1 MKALVTGAAGF
12 IGSHLAEKLLAEGMD
27 VLGIDNFSDYYDRR
41 LKDYNLRRLRDE
53 DNFSLLEADLLDL
66 ELSQILADIDLVFHQ
81 AAQAGV
87 RASWGEDFQIYSDSN
102 VLATQRLLEA
112 ACEAGIKKFVYASSS
127 SVYGETEDLPMQ
139 EEGRTRPVSPYG
151 VTKLAGENLCQL
163 YHHNFGL
170 PVVSLRYFTVYG
182 ERQRPDMAFHI
193 FIKSMLRGES
203 ITIFGDGQQSRNFTY
218 VEDAVNANLLA
229 ASSEVSGEIFNIGG
243 PDGNIELNRAVDI
256 IEKKVEHSSGREYRG
271 EVDGDVRHT
280 AADCSKAA
288 EMLGYEPETGL
299 EAGIEAEVEYIRK
312 VYDL

>member
-12 IGSHLAEKLLAEGMD
+12 IGSHLAEKLVAEGMD

-53 DNFSLLEADLLDL
+53 DNFSLLEADLLEQGL
-66 ELSQILADIDLVFHQ
+66 PQILADRDLVFHQ

-112 ACEAGIKKFVYASSS
+112 ANEVGIDKFVYASSS

-139 EEGRTRPVSPYG
+139 EDGRTRPVSPYG

-193 FIKSMLRGES
+193 FIKSILQCEP

-218 VEDAVNANLLA
+218 IEDAVTANLLA
-229 ASSEVSGEIFNIGG
+229 ARTNVSGEVFNIGG

-256 IEKKVEHSSGREYRG
+256 IEEKAGQSPGREYQG

-288 EMLGYEPETGL
+288 EMLGYEPKTGL
-299 EAGIEAEVEYIRK
+299 EAGIEAEVEYIRE